1 MEHLPYYFRRHDS
14 CVNDIPSSKQIA
26 QETLLKQPAH
36 MVKIDFVV
44 GKFLHEDVIHT
55 VVFEDNKHGSPI
67 GCTPKEESHKKNFK
81 HINRRHAED
90 NKQDK

>member
-1 MEHLPYYFRRHDS
+1 
-14 CVNDIPSSKQIA
+14 
-26 QETLLKQPAH
+26 

-55 VVFEDNKHGSPI
+55 VVLEDSKHEVI
-67 GCTPKEESHKKNFK
+67 GCMDKQQSHKKNFK

>member
-1 MEHLPYYFRRHDS
+1 
-14 CVNDIPSSKQIA
+14 
-26 QETLLKQPAH
+26 

-44 GKFLHEDVIHT
+44 GKFLHEDIIHYVIL
-55 VVFEDNKHGSPI
+55 EDAKHDDTKQSSKTKTH
-67 GCTPKEESHKKNFK
+67 CKNYK

>member
-1 MEHLPYYFRRHDS
+1 
-14 CVNDIPSSKQIA
+14 
-26 QETLLKQPAH
+26 

-55 VVFEDNKHGSPI
+55 VVFEDYKHSSPI
-67 GCTPKEESHKKNFK
+67 GCTDKQQSHKKNLK